1 MIDSNKKD
9 LSKKSVI
16 LVRGIP
22 GSGKSTF
29 SKFLGRAI
37 CSADDYHIDLNGNYN
52 WKEEN
57 LKASHEWCK
66 RKCERFM
73 KIGAEKVIIDNT
85 LSSEWEIDPYID
97 MAKKYGYKVFSI
109 IIENRHGGISIHNV
123 PEDTLEK
130 MKNRFSI
137 KL

>member
-1 MIDSNKKD
+1 MDKNKKGIFE
-9 LSKKSVI
+9 KSLI

-29 SKFLGRAI
+29 AKLLGRAI

-52 WKEEN
+52 WKKEN
-57 LKASHEWCK
+57 LNASHEWCK

-73 KIGAEKVIIDNT
+73 KIGVERIIIDNT
-85 LSSEWEIDPYID
+85 LSSEWEINPYMN
-97 MAKKYGYKVFSI
+97 MAKKYGYRVFSV

-123 PEDTLEK
+123 PENTLEK
-130 MKNRFSI
+130 MINRFSI